1 MAILED
7 ENRALRRRVREIEM
21 DLRHLQEAH
30 AHIMSENAQLKER
43 VNALTLRLEPE
54 GSVEE
59 RKFPRIFTTL
69 RVDSMNR
76 RGAAS
81 MGIARNVSLGGAFI
95 ETDLSLSM
103 REMLTLVVEIDGQ
116 PLKIQAEVVRIE
128 NSGYGVQFLLDANQR
143 KTLEVHILRLE

>member
-7 ENRALRRRVREIEM
+7 ENRALRSRVRELET
-21 DLRHLQEAH
+21 DLRRLQEAH
-30 AHIMSENAQLKER
+30 AQIMSENAQLKER
-43 VNALTLRLEPE
+43 VIALTIRLQPE

-59 RKFPRIFTTL
+59 RKFPRVFTTL

-95 ETDLSLSM
+95 ETELPLSM
-103 REMLTLVVEIDGQ
+103 REMLTLVFDIDGQ

-128 NSGYGVQFLLDANQR
+128 DKGYGVQFLLDNSQR
-143 KTLEVHILRLE
+143 KTLEVSILRLE